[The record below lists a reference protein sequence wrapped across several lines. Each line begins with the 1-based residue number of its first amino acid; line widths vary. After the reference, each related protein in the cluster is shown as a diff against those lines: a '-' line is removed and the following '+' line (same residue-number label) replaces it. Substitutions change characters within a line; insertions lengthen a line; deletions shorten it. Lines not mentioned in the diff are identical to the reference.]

1 MSAKRSSLANFVRGL
16 FSSTEEF
23 ESAQST
29 PIVLDEQ
36 FSPSKGKKVLVV
48 DDDPLFQKII
58 SQKLKAHGF
67 VVINAIDGSEAIT
80 AMREEKPDAV
90 LIDVN
95 FPPDISNGVG
105 VPWDGIKLMNWIRL
119 VEGRAQIP
127 MFIVT
132 SDNIKLYENQ
142 ANEGGAKGIFFK
154 PLDQKRLVNMV
165 GRILDEKVIA
175 A

>member
-1 MSAKRSSLANFVRGL
+1 
-16 FSSTEEF
+16 
-23 ESAQST
+23 
-29 PIVLDEQ
+29 
-36 FSPSKGKKVLVV
+36 
-48 DDDPLFQKII
+48 
-58 SQKLKAHGF
+58 
-67 VVINAIDGSEAIT
+67 VVINALDGSEAI
-80 AMREEKPDAV
+80 ALMREEKPDAV
-90 LIDVN
+90 LLDVN

-132 SDNIKLYENQ
+132 SDNIKLYEAQ
-142 ANEGGAKGIFFK
+142 AVEGGAKGIFFK

-165 GRILDEKVIA
+165 GRVLDENAIA